1 MKHFNVLLRDV
12 SFTPVKD
19 GPWTGVDAGVKGLL
33 KAGIDVERAYGD
45 FDSVSAEDI
54 ENFKEHLTFDIVPGV
69 KDYTD
74 SELALLSLAEE
85 GAESIDV
92 YGALGG
98 RKDHE
103 LMNIHLLAHEKLRA
117 IELRLINEKN
127 EIVLLTAGSH
137 TVKSDGFKKYVSF
150 IPLYDKTLLTLR
162 GFKYDIEDTYVSIGK
177 TLTVSNEFKN
187 HAADIKTDQ
196 DILMIKST
204 D

>member
-1 MKHFNVLLRDV
+1 M
-12 SFTPVKD
+12 
-19 GPWTGVDAGVKGLL
+19 
-33 KAGIDVERAYGD
+33 
-45 FDSVSAEDI
+45 SAEDI

-117 IELRLINEKN
+117 
-127 EIVLLTAGSH
+127 
-137 TVKSDGFKKYVSF
+137 VSF
-150 IPLYDKTLLTLR
+150 
-162 GFKYDIEDTYVSIGK
+162 
-177 TLTVSNEFKN
+177 
-187 HAADIKTDQ
+187 A
-196 DILMIKST
+196 
-204 D
+204 